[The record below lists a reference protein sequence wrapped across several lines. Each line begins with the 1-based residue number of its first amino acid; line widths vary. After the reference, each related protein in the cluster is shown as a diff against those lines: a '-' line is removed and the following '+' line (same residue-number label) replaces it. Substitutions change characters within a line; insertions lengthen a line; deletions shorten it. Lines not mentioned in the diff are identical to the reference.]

1 MDLLKAGVM
10 PQNIDTDKELVIS
23 HLRKEMPGCGNDED
37 SHHASYRP
45 KTTRILRVASVS
57 LRPAEDSEARDGA
70 GDDCDVKT
78 KEILIRS
85 Y

>member
-10 PQNIDTDKELVIS
+10 PQNVDTDKALIIS
-23 HLRKEMPGCGNDED
+23 HLRKEASGCGNDED

-45 KTTRILRVASVS
+45 KTTRILRVAI
-57 LRPAEDSEARDGA
+57 LREDSEARDGD
-70 GDDCDVKT
+70 GDEDDCDVKT
-78 KEILIRS
+78 KEILVHS